1 MIKHIFGPVPSRR
14 LGISLG
20 VDIVPFKTCTLD
32 CIYCECGRTT
42 RLTTERSSFIDPQ
55 IIIEELKHSISKNQ
69 YLDYI
74 TFSGSGEPTLNK
86 DLGSIIDKIKQLTA
100 TPVAVLTNGTLLY
113 LEEVR
118 EDLSRSDLVLPS
130 LDAVSPE
137 VFAKI
142 NQPAGDLDI
151 NVIVEGM
158 VKFRQEYRG
167 QTWLEVFIVEGIND
181 GSDELDKL
189 FQSIKKIN
197 PDKVQLN
204 SLDRPPAH
212 ADVKAVNT
220 GKLEEIAAR
229 WKNCPAKVEV
239 IQRARQRREILS
251 FSKNL
256 ESNILN
262 TIRRRPLMIEDL
274 EALTGKKRAELF
286 KYIDVLEKEKKIAAK
301 IVDNKIFYAPHS

>member
-42 RLTTERSSFIDPQ
+42 RLTTERSSFIDPE

-86 DLGSIIDKIKQLTA
+86 DLGLIIDKIKQLTS

-142 NQPAGDLDI
+142 NQPAGNLDI
-151 NVIVEGM
+151 NLIVEGI
-158 VKFRQEYRG
+158 VEFRKEYRG
-167 QTWLEVFIVEGIND
+167 EIWLEVFIVEGIND

-189 FQSIKKIN
+189 YQTIKKIN

-204 SLDRPPAH
+204 SLDRPPAC
-212 ADVKAVNT
+212 AAVKPVDT
-220 GKLEEIAAR
+220 GKLEQIAAR

-239 IQRARQRREILS
+239 IQRVRQRREISS

-256 ESNILN
+256 ENNILN
-262 TIRRRPLMIEDL
+262 TIQRRPLMIEDL
-274 EALTGKKRAELF
+274 EAITGKKRCELF
-286 KYIDVLEKEKKIAAK
+286 KYIDVLEKEKKIAAI
-301 IVDNKIFYAPHS
+301 IVEDKIFYGPPS

>member
-1 MIKHIFGPVPSRR
+1 
-14 LGISLG
+14 
-20 VDIVPFKTCTLD
+20 
-32 CIYCECGRTT
+32 
-42 RLTTERSSFIDPQ
+42 LTTERSSFIDPE

-86 DLGSIIDKIKQLTA
+86 DLGLIIDKIKQLTS

-142 NQPAGDLDI
+142 NQPAGNLDI

-167 QTWLEVFIVEGIND
+167 QIRLEVFIVEGIND

-189 FQSIKKIN
+189 LQTIKKIN
-197 PDKVQLN
+197 PDQVQLN
-204 SLDRPPAH
+204 SLDRPPAY
-212 ADVKAVNT
+212 AGVKPVDT
-220 GKLEEIAAR
+220 GKLEQIAAR

-239 IQRARQRREILS
+239 IQRVRQRREILS

-256 ESNILN
+256 ENNILN

-274 EALTGKKRAELF
+274 EAITGKKRCELF
-286 KYIDVLEKEKKIAAK
+286 KYIDVLEKEKKIAAI
-301 IVDNKIFYAPHS
+301 IVEDKIFYGPPS